1 MFGSSRIMAILA
13 LALVLIPLAGCGT
26 ESPAVSPVA
35 TPVPPPMPSPTLE
48 PAAPSAVPSTGDETP
63 QPSSV
68 QTLHD
73 IASNPDSLVGQQVAV
88 EGVLEAEGQM
98 PRLHFF
104 LREGEDHLE
113 VSAWAPLETIQP
125 PEGGAKVKIMAY
137 YVGRRLRLTGTLEQS
152 PAPTGGEG
160 IGGLLLRVTA
170 AEEMQ

>member
-13 LALVLIPLAGCGT
+13 LALALIPLAGCGT

-73 IASNPDSLVGQQVAV
+73 IATNPDSFVGQQVAV
-88 EGVLEAEGQM
+88 EGVLETEGQM

-125 PEGGAKVKIMAY
+125 PEGGAKVKTMAY
-137 YVGRRLRLTGTLEQS
+137 YVGRRLRLSGLLEQEQ
-152 PAPTGGEG
+152 GGEG
-160 IGGLLLRVTA
+160 LLLKVA
-170 AEEMQ
+170 VAEEL